1 MNHSVTRLFADTLDH
16 YFSPYARKLSQSPH
30 LIALRDGFQ
39 ISMPFV
45 FIGCI
50 FVPLIFPL
58 TSALSIGETSSIA
71 LWWESLSIRL
81 QPVILPMYQ
90 ITLGLV
96 AMIISFGISASLAKQ
111 YRLPERLSGLTG
123 CLAFLMLSGFSTLN
137 TQELYYL
144 GGGGIFTAL
153 VAGIYAVEVIHLFI
167 KKGWYIH
174 MPDDVPL
181 ITAQGFKLLIPI
193 FIVFLTLSLF
203 DLTLKYYAGV
213 HFPHLIETLFKPLI
227 LASDS
232 LAAVIISILV
242 CQLLW
247 FVGIHGSIII
257 TSIMNPFWMTNLLA
271 NQAAIETGVQIP
283 PHIYTAS
290 FWDFFLLIGGVGSTL
305 PLVYLALKSR
315 SNHMKSVGKVALLPA
330 IFNINEPI
338 LFGFPIIMNPVFIL
352 PFIFVPI
359 LNATIAWYLTSIGVL
374 DRIVMMLPWTV
385 PAPLGAT
392 WAANGSIANVLMVL
406 FALVNA
412 YCLYLPFFRA
422 HEKIILAQQEQ
433 MAAQKH

>member
-50 FVPLIFPL
+50 FVPLVFPL
-58 TSALSIGETSSIA
+58 TSALSMGETSLIA
-71 LWWESLSIRL
+71 LWWESLSRSL

-153 VAGIYAVEVIHLFI
+153 VAGIYAIEVINMFI

-193 FIVFLTLSLF
+193 FVVFLTLSLF
-203 DLTLKYYAGV
+203 DLILKHYAGV

-406 FALVNA
+406 FALVNS